1 MRPPRGALNENW
13 TFICC
18 SKKDLPGLALHYVC
32 IEGSCLLFWLGWL
45 SMMDDIKKAVTQM
58 FCVKM
63 ALIASQSA
71 AAVVLHIKWQA
82 FYELLAMASAKPNPK
97 SLFLSRASMAPYG
110 LKKKMRPFS
119 V

>member
-1 MRPPRGALNENW
+1 
-13 TFICC
+13 
-18 SKKDLPGLALHYVC
+18 
-32 IEGSCLLFWLGWL
+32 
-45 SMMDDIKKAVTQM
+45 MMDDIKKAVTQM

-110 LKKKMRPFS
+110 LKKKNATVFS
-119 V
+119 IVVKGYISLCVVKVKAM

>member
-1 MRPPRGALNENW
+1 
-13 TFICC
+13 
-18 SKKDLPGLALHYVC
+18 
-32 IEGSCLLFWLGWL
+32 
-45 SMMDDIKKAVTQM
+45 M

-97 SLFLSRASMAPYG
+97 SLFLSRASMAPY
-110 LKKKMRPFS
+110 KNATVFS
-119 V
+119 IVVKGYISFVYVVKVKAM

>member
-1 MRPPRGALNENW
+1 
-13 TFICC
+13 
-18 SKKDLPGLALHYVC
+18 
-32 IEGSCLLFWLGWL
+32 
-45 SMMDDIKKAVTQM
+45 M

-63 ALIASQSA
+63 ALIASQS

-110 LKKKMRPFS
+110 LKKKKCDRFQYS
-119 V
+119 SQRIYKFVCR